1 MLKNVKFDWWYECE
15 FLVDWI
21 LTYGPD
27 SDLYYSEISSTGAE
41 IVGIEDLEI
50 EDRWDWRLDDE
61 FAMNLVISECL
72 IVYDDMMK

>member
-1 MLKNVKFDWWYECE
+1 MLKNVNFDWWYECE